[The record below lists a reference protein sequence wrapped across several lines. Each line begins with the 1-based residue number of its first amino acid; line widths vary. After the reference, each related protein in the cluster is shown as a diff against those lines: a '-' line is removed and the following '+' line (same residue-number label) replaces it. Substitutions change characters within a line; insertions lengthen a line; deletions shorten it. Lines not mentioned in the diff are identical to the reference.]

1 MLADKMPRFR
11 VKETPGEHKSF
22 ALIEPNS
29 VPSMRLKNEPLI
41 APVASVVCD
50 DCGHLHCDVCE
61 ESSAAR
67 QFSDF
72 WICHRCGELN
82 RRA

>member
-1 MLADKMPRFR
+1 MLAGKMQRLR

-22 ALIEPNS
+22 ALIKANS
-29 VPSMRLKNEPLI
+29 APSMRLKNEP
-41 APVASVVCD
+41 VGSVVCD
-50 DCGHLHCDVCE
+50 DCRHLHCDVHCDVCE

>member
-1 MLADKMPRFR
+1 MIAGKMPRLR
-11 VKETPGEHKSF
+11 VKDTPGEHKSF

-29 VPSMRLKNEPLI
+29 VPSMRLKNEPAA
-41 APVASVVCD
+41 APVGSVVCG
-50 DCGHLHCDVCE
+50 DCRPLHCEICE